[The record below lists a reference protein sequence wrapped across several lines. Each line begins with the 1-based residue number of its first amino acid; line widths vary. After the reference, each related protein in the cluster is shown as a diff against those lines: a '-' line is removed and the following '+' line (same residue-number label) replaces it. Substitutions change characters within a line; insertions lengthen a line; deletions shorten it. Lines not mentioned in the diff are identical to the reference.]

1 MEALE
6 RVGEWL
12 HLYGTP
18 YHQESLAKRTSMHV
32 GGVAR
37 WLIEVSSR
45 EALTALL
52 DRLVDEGVPW
62 CVLGGGTNTLAADTP
77 LEAVVITPRLA
88 RWFVDE
94 GGDVHAECGVFSAV
108 FARQVSDAGYAGW
121 EWGVSLPG
129 MIGGAIV
136 GNAGCFGGETRDGLQ
151 WVDVWYPYEGVRRLA
166 FDQLGLAYRTSRF
179 QYEAC
184 CVLEGCWR
192 LDRTDDLEVSR
203 QKRAAILAQ
212 RKADQPQGVA
222 SSGCMFK
229 NRVNL
234 SDETIQEVEARLGVA
249 LPEGARRAR
258 SIPAGWLI
266 ERVGLKGYQ
275 EGALRVSE
283 VHANFFAAPP
293 RVTTREILALME
305 RVQMFVFER
314 SGVWLEPEVRML
326 GPASVLKS

>member
-1 MEALE
+1 
-6 RVGEWL
+6 
-12 HLYGTP
+12 
-18 YHQESLAKRTSMHV
+18 
-32 GGVAR
+32 
-37 WLIEVSSR
+37 
-45 EALTALL
+45 
-52 DRLVDEGVPW
+52 
-62 CVLGGGTNTLAADTP
+62 
-77 LEAVVITPRLA
+77 
-88 RWFVDE
+88 
-94 GGDVHAECGVFSAV
+94 
-108 FARQVSDAGYAGW
+108 
-121 EWGVSLPG
+121 
-129 MIGGAIV
+129 
-136 GNAGCFGGETRDGLQ
+136 
-151 WVDVWYPYEGVRRLA
+151 VRRLA